1 MFWHLNWTVIYVIP
15 RFGEK
20 FQTFLIVGWKHAAK
34 TDKNKKSGRSTRD
47 ISDPSTLWLLL
58 EVFYLYA
65 SSLVGFFFSQSLPF
79 TVFMFLMQLW
89 TRSSVCSKILFIS
102 SFYLMK
108 DPIAVTNRITMS
120 FFMHRDIFTW
130 FRKDSDHWILINTS
144 WPQRYI
150 KIIQNMESEMLQI

>member
-1 MFWHLNWTVIYVIP
+1 MFWHLNWAVIYVIP

-47 ISDPSTLWLLL
+47 IYPILQRYDYFLKYFIYNHQVWW
-58 EVFYLYA
+58 
-65 SSLVGFFFSQSLPF
+65 GFFSQSLPF

-108 DPIAVTNRITMS
+108 DPIAVTNRITMLV
-120 FFMHRDIFTW
+120 FF
-130 FRKDSDHWILINTS
+130 
-144 WPQRYI
+144 
-150 KIIQNMESEMLQI
+150 KIYTGISLHGSGKTRITGYL